1 MDTLVLTGISQS
13 VVVEG
18 QKSKSV
24 EVESGVPQ
32 GVVLGPSLFLFCIND
47 IPLESTQ
54 QFASLQ
60 ITQSST

>member
-1 MDTLVLTGISQS
+1 MDTIVLTGISQY

-32 GVVLGPSLFLFCIND
+32 GAVLGPSLFLFCIND
-47 IPLESTQ
+47 TPLVLIQ